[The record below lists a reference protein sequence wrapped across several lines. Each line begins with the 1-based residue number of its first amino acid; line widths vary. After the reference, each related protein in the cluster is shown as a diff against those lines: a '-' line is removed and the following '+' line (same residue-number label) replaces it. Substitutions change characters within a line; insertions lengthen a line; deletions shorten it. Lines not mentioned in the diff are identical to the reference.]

1 MQWPIEK
8 GQKTN
13 ESQQNTTKKIKD
25 RDQPVVFPV
34 CLFVLLPTLCCIVAI
49 SFIDRGNRT
58 CKNTP
63 SAINYKL

>member
-25 RDQPVVFPV
+25 RAARNPPQKKPQVNSGAPEVKTV
-34 CLFVLLPTLCCIVAI
+34 HALHMTSVVLLLSDTDII
-49 SFIDRGNRT
+49 
-58 CKNTP
+58 
-63 SAINYKL
+63 